1 VGECGALLGVSDKVS
16 NKRDPKAIIS
26 YVLNELVSS
35 YFLFSY
41 QLRLISKSLINET
54 NAIIVYNKIY
64 KNTKFQINLI
74 LNFKLIK
81 INIKFNYKTLK

>member
-41 QLRLISKSLINET
+41 QLRLISKSLINEI
-54 NAIIVYNKIY
+54 NAIFVYNKIY
-64 KNTKFQINLI
+64 KITKFQINLM
-74 LNFKLIK
+74 LNLKFK
-81 INIKFNYKTLK
+81 NYNTKNYY

>member
-26 YVLNELVSS
+26 YVLNELVSF

-41 QLRLISKSLINET
+41 QLRLISKSLINE
-54 NAIIVYNKIY
+54 NNSIFVSYKIY
-64 KNTKFQINLI
+64 KITKFQINLM
-74 LNFKLIK
+74 LNLNK
-81 INIKFNYKTLK
+81 I